1 MHSVVSQTE
10 IKMININET
19 NKKHCCGCTA
29 CESVCHKKCISMQT
43 DNEGFKY
50 PVVDKT
56 KCVNCRLCE
65 KVCPIL
71 NKTHNVFPNTAYV
84 VRNKNSEIV
93 RSSTSG
99 GAVTAFSK
107 EIINNG
113 GIVFGGAFDGNFYV
127 KHTYAETESELS
139 KFRSSKYVQSDMG
152 TTFTEVKQQLDNG
165 KFVMFTG
172 TPCQVEGLQNYLRKP
187 YDNLFTIDFVCR
199 AVPSPLVWEKYREFM
214 EKKFGSEITYA
225 NFREKTYGYHSANL
239 TFRFANGKKS
249 IENTNTDYMLK
260 SFFKGICSR
269 PSCYD
274 CKFREPGR
282 VSDLTVFDCWNITR
296 YVNGLA
302 DDDKGYTAVIIQST
316 KGAKLFEKAKHNL
329 IVYPADP
336 KLLLE
341 NDGHMAMENP
351 KYHKNRKEYFEML
364 NNGYNIEQV
373 VKKYIPIKISRKI
386 FGKFR
391 GFFYKTGIL
400 RFLKKLKIK

>member
-1 MHSVVSQTE
+1 
-10 IKMININET
+10 MININEK
-19 NKKHCCGCTA
+19 NKKDCCGCTA

-50 PVVDKT
+50 PVVDKS
-56 KCVNCRLCE
+56 KCVDCHLCE

-71 NKTHNVFPNTAYV
+71 NKTHNDFPKTAYI
-84 VRNKNSEIV
+84 VRNNDPEIV

-107 EIINNG
+107 EILKNG
-113 GIVFGGAFDGNFYV
+113 GVVFGGAFDDNFDV
-127 KHTYAETESELS
+127 RHTHAETENELS

-152 TTFTEVKQQLDNG
+152 STYTEVKQLLDSG
-165 KFVMFTG
+165 RSVMFAG
-172 TPCQVEGLQNYLRKP
+172 TPCQVEGLKYYLRKP

-199 AVPSPLVWEKYREFM
+199 AVPSPFVWKKYREFM
-214 EKKFGSEITYA
+214 QKKFGSEITYA

-239 TFRFANGKKS
+239 TLRFANGKKS

-274 CKFREPGR
+274 CKFREAGR
-282 VSDLTVFDCWNITR
+282 VSDLTVFDCWDITR
-296 YVNGLA
+296 YVSRLA

-316 KGAKLFEKAKHNL
+316 KGAEMLEKAKHNL
-329 IVYPADP
+329 IVYPADS
-336 KLLLE
+336 KLLFG

-351 KYHKNRKEYFEML
+351 ECHKNRKEYFEML
-364 NNGYNIEQV
+364 NSGSNIEQA
-373 VKKYIPIKISRKI
+373 VKKYIPIKTSRKI

-400 RFLKKLKIK
+400 RLLKKLK

>member
-113 GIVFGGAFDGNFYV
+113 GIVFGGAFDSNFYA
-127 KHTYAETESELS
+127 KHT
-139 KFRSSKYVQSDMG
+139 
-152 TTFTEVKQQLDNG
+152 
-165 KFVMFTG
+165 
-172 TPCQVEGLQNYLRKP
+172 
-187 YDNLFTIDFVCR
+187 CR

-239 TFRFANGKKS
+239 TLRFANGKKS